1 MVSAKPQADMIIV
14 SQAIRMSP
22 KWCFSTSGQRELDFQ
37 LRIAPPYSLK
47 WNNMVH
53 EGKAK
58 AATCNR
64 PVNMGAGTAQDKTGR
79 AAYVPAEQAEL
90 YNRLPLGKAAY

>member
-1 MVSAKPQADMIIV
+1 
-14 SQAIRMSP
+14 MSL

-58 AATCNR
+58 AATHDR
-64 PVNMGAGTAQDKTGR
+64 PVGVEAGA
-79 AAYVPAEQAEL
+79 V
-90 YNRLPLGKAAY
+90 

>member
-1 MVSAKPQADMIIV
+1 MQLSQAEADMIIV
-14 SQAIRMSP
+14 SQALRMSL

-53 EGKAK
+53 EGKVK
-58 AATCNR
+58 AATYDR
-64 PVNMGAGTAQDKTGR
+64 PVGVEAGA
-79 AAYVPAEQAEL
+79 V
-90 YNRLPLGKAAY
+90 